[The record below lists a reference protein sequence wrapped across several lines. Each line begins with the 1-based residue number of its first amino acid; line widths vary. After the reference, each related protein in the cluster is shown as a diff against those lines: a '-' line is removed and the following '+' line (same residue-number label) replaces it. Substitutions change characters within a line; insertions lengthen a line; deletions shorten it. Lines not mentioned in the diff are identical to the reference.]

1 MARKSK
7 RNDKLESKIA
17 EYLSGGSTIKDA
29 CAAVGIG
36 EATYYE
42 WVNKFPEF
50 SEIATRAQAIA
61 RQRAIEAIRLALN
74 VTEQK
79 TETTELIKETRLRT
93 VKRTLENGSVVVE
106 QVPYTHERM
115 IAKTSTTKIP
125 PDWRAGV
132 EYLKRRDKEHWS
144 EKQTIELEDWR
155 SKAVDLIRRG
165 ELEYEPL
172 KHEVGD
178 SLAQE
183 LFKLAGI
190 SSTISR
196 ED

>member
-50 SEIATRAQAIA
+50 SEIATRAQAVA

-144 EKQTIELEDWR
+144 DKTTVEVEDWR
-155 SKAVDLIRRG
+155 SKAIEDIKAGRIAYKALVEAFDTDLATQLFAEAGLSIQVG
-165 ELEYEPL
+165 E
-172 KHEVGD
+172 G
-178 SLAQE
+178 
-183 LFKLAGI
+183 
-190 SSTISR
+190 
-196 ED
+196 